1 MKTGPSAAC
10 RYNQGLTASQT
21 AQKPCKYLII
31 ADNTR
36 PMLPIAQGLNARVG
50 WKLPPSLADAL
61 NMQEAV
67 SHLLPYG
74 AVLPAPDCDELG
86 PPEV

>member
-1 MKTGPSAAC
+1 
-10 RYNQGLTASQT
+10 
-21 AQKPCKYLII
+21 
-31 ADNTR
+31 
-36 PMLPIAQGLNARVG
+36 MLPIAQGLNARVG

-74 AVLPAPDCDELG
+74 AVLPAPVCDELG